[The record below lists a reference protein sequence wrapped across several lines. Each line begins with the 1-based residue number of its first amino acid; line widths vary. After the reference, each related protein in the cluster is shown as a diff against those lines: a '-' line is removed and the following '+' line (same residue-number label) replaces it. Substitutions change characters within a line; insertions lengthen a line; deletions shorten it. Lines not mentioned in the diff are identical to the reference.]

1 MITSNS
7 KLKNVK
13 PSFWQTPWGFCSA
26 FLLMASLPIVGL
38 GLMVIDIEKHA
49 LGVVPF
55 ALLATS
61 PLIHLFLQRGH
72 QYGAAMGHAKR
83 VNHVI
88 QKQKRWM
95 R

>member
-7 KLKNVK
+7 KRKKGK
-13 PSFWQTPWGFCSA
+13 PSFWQTPWGFCTA
-26 FLLMASLPIVGL
+26 YLLAASLPIVGL
-38 GLMVIDIEKHA
+38 GLMVIDIEEHA

-61 PLIHLFLQRGH
+61 PLMHLFLQRGH
-72 QYGAAMGHAKR
+72 QYGTAMGHAKR
-83 VNHVI
+83 FNHVI